1 MEYLSNILEFIQDW
15 ANRNEGFLALLE
27 ILFLGVFLGIFWKG
41 LHLLKN
47 KPKIVIEATVR
58 RYSNVEKTR
67 DAYRLT
73 IHLSNS
79 GKSTKSI
86 EVIRFLNLPSDKVN
100 KDRLVSLFI
109 EKNYL
114 KTQRIG
120 DLKPHSSD
128 IREHMAHFYEG
139 EAVPKKIL
147 CEVLGEGYY
156 DKIKVIPIEPSDN
169 LYICNFC
176 GQLTAHAAEG
186 QCEHCNADLS

>member
-1 MEYLSNILEFIQDW
+1 VNYLSNILEFIQDW

-27 ILFLGVFLGIFWKG
+27 ILFLGVFLGIFWKR
-41 LHLLKN
+41 LLLLKN
-47 KPKIVIEATVR
+47 KPKIVIDATVR
-58 RYSNVEKTR
+58 RYSNRRKAR

-79 GKSTKSI
+79 GKSTRSI
-86 EVIRFLNLPSDKVN
+86 EVVRFLNLPIDKVN
-100 KDRLVSLFI
+100 KDRLASLYI
-109 EKNYL
+109 EKDFI

-128 IREHMAHFYEG
+128 VREHMAHFYEG
-139 EAVPKKIL
+139 DAVPKKIL

-156 DKIKVIPIEPSDN
+156 DKVKIIPVEPSDD

-176 GQLTAHAAEG
+176 EKLTIHASEG